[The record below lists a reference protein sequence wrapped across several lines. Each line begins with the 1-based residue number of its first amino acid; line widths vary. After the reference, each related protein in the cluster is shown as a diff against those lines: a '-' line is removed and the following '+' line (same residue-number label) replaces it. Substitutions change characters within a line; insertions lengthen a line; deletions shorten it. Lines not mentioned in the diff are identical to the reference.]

1 MQEKSKEELE
11 AEQEI
16 INFKKEENNKKI
28 KDVKESLNTRNNIV
42 SLHSDSEFATAYF
55 IIFSD
60 FLNVFKNEIER
71 IKFSIKKEKLEEY
84 EKIRDDLVKEGKLN
98 KKMFKNSSSSLTDG
112 EQDKLIKFSDSIS
125 SNEENVLSPIII
137 DMLESSH
144 KLLEVAKNTNLSTL
158 LNKNILDVVEESAT
172 TKIKDESINV
182 VKNTMKD
189 IISNKNKLRVR

>member
-98 KKMFKNSSSSLTDG
+98 KKMFKNSSLTDG